1 MQLPLHTLIV
11 SYPVNLQHETTQ
23 YRWIKFNGEGEGL
36 IPILLAQTP
45 GQGTQ
50 RLVPRVPGTPE
61 TAQSFALL
69 LSFQTLVL
77 LHNVRKQR
85 EPALLRQ
92 QRVKMLQPPA
102 LPPQGCTMPP
112 TKAGCPSGNPLFHT
126 GAPQGS
132 PCGTAPL
139 HSGMQVCSSLVTD
152 LLQEG
157 VQHGTVGVRVQRTL

>member
-1 MQLPLHTLIV
+1 MFSPLPEILCQGMQLPLHTLIV

-85 EPALLRQ
+85 EPAPS
-92 QRVKMLQPPA
+92 PPA
-102 LPPQGCTMPP
+102 AR
-112 TKAGCPSGNPLFHT
+112 KNAAAAHPL
-126 GAPQGS
+126 
-132 PCGTAPL
+132 
-139 HSGMQVCSSLVTD
+139 
-152 LLQEG
+152 
-157 VQHGTVGVRVQRTL
+157 